1 MKAPNIQ
8 SNDSTAL
15 LDIAAP
21 ANEVLRAISSR
32 ARNAI
37 RRAEREGCE
46 VVERESS
53 PETYR
58 ALYDLMADTVNAKG
72 SMPLRSYEYYA
83 QFWDEFCNRG
93 QGRFFF
99 VYEDGKPSVGAFVIN
114 YGAKATYKDG
124 GSTQNRK
131 QYGDSHLVQWAAI
144 RRMQE
149 LGCTEYDFCG
159 TPPAAQIKDKS
170 HNLYGMGMF
179 KTSFTKT
186 VTDFVG
192 CHDYV
197 LVAGPARPLGQG
209 SGTDLPPAR
218 NRPHR
223 PAVLLTA
230 RHQRA
235 PTTHTDERQRMPQ
248 PGGAATDEVTS
259 VNPTKAGAGL
269 EPGILSDAEF
279 EAFSLK
285 HPQNN
290 FIQSADFVRFQR
302 ARGQV
307 VELFGV
313 RRDGELVAA
322 GKLNYTTNRWGYKV
336 CECAKGPLMDYTD
349 TALVRDVVGLLK
361 ERAAYH
367 KAAELRISPNLPYIA
382 RDEDGAEHPEITDNR
397 PLVAELA
404 APGL

>member
-1 MKAPNIQ
+1 MSARCHDNRTPHETLRLDTAPLREFTARFATAEEIENWDKHVTANPNGGNMLQSAAYASVKNGSGWSVRFLVLESGGTASYNLVLEKKFPILGRLWYLIKGPDLDSVADLKPALEACAAFARSRKLNVFTIKIEPDIISSPEVQAELAAAGLVKAPNIQ

-58 ALYDLMADTVNAKG
+58 ALYDLMADTVSAKG

-83 QFWDEFCNRG
+83 RFWDEFCNRG

-99 VYEDGKPSVGAFVIN
+99 TYEDGKPSVGAFVIN

-159 TPPAAQIKDKS
+159 TPPAARIKDKS

-192 CHDYV
+192 CHDHV
-197 LVAGPARPLGQG
+197 LAPARYALWVKG
-209 SGTDLPPAR
+209 AER
-218 NRPHR
+218 VFRR
-223 PAVLLTA
+223 VETA
-230 RHQRA
+230 R
-235 PTTHTDERQRMPQ
+235 T
-248 PGGAATDEVTS
+248 
-259 VNPTKAGAGL
+259 
-269 EPGILSDAEF
+269 
-279 EAFSLK
+279 
-285 HPQNN
+285 
-290 FIQSADFVRFQR
+290 
-302 ARGQV
+302 GQQ
-307 VELFGV
+307 F
-313 RRDGELVAA
+313 
-322 GKLNYTTNRWGYKV
+322 Y
-336 CECAKGPLMDYTD
+336 
-349 TALVRDVVGLLK
+349 
-361 ERAAYH
+361 
-367 KAAELRISPNLPYIA
+367 
-382 RDEDGAEHPEITDNR
+382 
-397 PLVAELA
+397 
-404 APGL
+404 

>member
-1 MKAPNIQ
+1 MSARRHEYRNRAQNRLDTAPLREFTARFATAEEIENWDKHVTANPNGGNMLQSAAYASVKNGSGWKVRFLVLENGASASYNLVLEKSFPLLGRLWYLIKGPDLEAAADLKAALEACAAFVRGRKLNVFTIKIEPDIVDSEEAQARLLEAGLVKAPNIQ

-15 LDIAAP
+15 LDISGPEEA
-21 ANEVLRAISSR
+21 VFKAISSR

-46 VVERESS
+46 VVRQEHG

-83 QFWDEFCNRG
+83 AFWDEFCNRG
-93 QGRFFF
+93 QGNFFF
-99 VYEDGKPSVGAFVIN
+99 TYEDGKPSVGAFVIN

-149 LGCTEYDFCG
+149 LGCREYDFCG
-159 TPPAAQIKDKS
+159 TPPASRIKDKS

-197 LVAGPARPLGQG
+197 LSPVKHKLWVKGAEKVFR
-209 SGTDLPPAR
+209 R
-218 NRPHR
+218 IE
-223 PAVLLTA
+223 TA
-230 RHQRA
+230 R
-235 PTTHTDERQRMPQ
+235 T
-248 PGGAATDEVTS
+248 
-259 VNPTKAGAGL
+259 
-269 EPGILSDAEF
+269 
-279 EAFSLK
+279 
-285 HPQNN
+285 
-290 FIQSADFVRFQR
+290 
-302 ARGQV
+302 GQQ
-307 VELFGV
+307 F
-313 RRDGELVAA
+313 
-322 GKLNYTTNRWGYKV
+322 Y
-336 CECAKGPLMDYTD
+336 
-349 TALVRDVVGLLK
+349 
-361 ERAAYH
+361 
-367 KAAELRISPNLPYIA
+367 
-382 RDEDGAEHPEITDNR
+382 
-397 PLVAELA
+397 
-404 APGL
+404 

>member
-1 MKAPNIQ
+1 MSARRHEYRNRARNRLDTAPLREFTARFATAEEIENWDKHVTANPNGGNMLQSAAYASVKNGSGWKVRFLVLENGGSASYNLVLEKKFPVLGRLWYLIKGPDLAAAADLKAALEACAAFVRSRKLNVFTIKIEPDILDSEEAQAHLKVAGLAKAPNIQ

-15 LDIAAP
+15 LDISGP
-21 ANEVLRAISSR
+21 EEVVFKAISSR

-46 VVERESS
+46 VVRKEHG

-72 SMPLRSYEYYA
+72 SMPLRSYAYYA
-83 QFWDEFCNRG
+83 AFWDEFCNRG
-93 QGRFFF
+93 QGNFFF
-99 VYEDGKPSVGAFVIN
+99 TYEDGKPSVGAFVIN

-159 TPPAAQIKDKS
+159 TPPASQIKDKS

-197 LVAGPARPLGQG
+197 LSPLK
-209 SGTDLPPAR
+209 
-218 NRPHR
+218 HR
-223 PAVLLTA
+223 LWVKGAEKVFRRIETA
-230 RHQRA
+230 R
-235 PTTHTDERQRMPQ
+235 T
-248 PGGAATDEVTS
+248 
-259 VNPTKAGAGL
+259 
-269 EPGILSDAEF
+269 
-279 EAFSLK
+279 
-285 HPQNN
+285 
-290 FIQSADFVRFQR
+290 
-302 ARGQV
+302 GQQ
-307 VELFGV
+307 F
-313 RRDGELVAA
+313 
-322 GKLNYTTNRWGYKV
+322 Y
-336 CECAKGPLMDYTD
+336 
-349 TALVRDVVGLLK
+349 
-361 ERAAYH
+361 
-367 KAAELRISPNLPYIA
+367 
-382 RDEDGAEHPEITDNR
+382 
-397 PLVAELA
+397 
-404 APGL
+404 

>member
-1 MKAPNIQ
+1 MSARRHEYRNRARNRLDTAPLREFTARFATAEEIENWDKHVTANPNGGNMLQSAAYASVKNGSGWKVRFLVLENSESASFNLVLEKSFPLLGRLWYLIKGPDLEAAADLNAALEACAAFVRGRKLNVFTIKIEPDIVDSEEAQARLLEAGLVKAPNIQ

-15 LDIAAP
+15 LDISAP
-21 ANEVLRAISSR
+21 EEAVFKSISSR

-46 VVERESS
+46 VFRQEHG

-83 QFWDEFCNRG
+83 AFWDEFCNRG
-93 QGRFFF
+93 QGNFFF
-99 VYEDGKPSVGAFVIN
+99 TYEDGKPSVGAFVIN

-159 TPPAAQIKDKS
+159 TPPASRIKDKS

-197 LVAGPARPLGQG
+197 LSPLK
-209 SGTDLPPAR
+209 
-218 NRPHR
+218 HR
-223 PAVLLTA
+223 LWVKGAEKVFRRIETA
-230 RHQRA
+230 R
-235 PTTHTDERQRMPQ
+235 T
-248 PGGAATDEVTS
+248 
-259 VNPTKAGAGL
+259 
-269 EPGILSDAEF
+269 
-279 EAFSLK
+279 
-285 HPQNN
+285 
-290 FIQSADFVRFQR
+290 
-302 ARGQV
+302 GQQ
-307 VELFGV
+307 F
-313 RRDGELVAA
+313 
-322 GKLNYTTNRWGYKV
+322 Y
-336 CECAKGPLMDYTD
+336 
-349 TALVRDVVGLLK
+349 
-361 ERAAYH
+361 
-367 KAAELRISPNLPYIA
+367 
-382 RDEDGAEHPEITDNR
+382 
-397 PLVAELA
+397 
-404 APGL
+404 

>member
-1 MKAPNIQ
+1 MSARSHEYRTAHNPRLDTAPLREFTARFATAEEIENWDKHVTANPNGGNMLQSAAYATVKNGAGWKVRFLVLESPGSASYNLVLEKKFPVMGRLWYLIKGPDLAAAEDLKAALGACAAFVRGRKLNVFTIKIEPDIVDSADAQAHLAAAGLVKTPNIQ

-15 LDIAAP
+15 LDISGP
-21 ANEVLRAISSR
+21 EETVFKAISSR

-46 VVERESS
+46 VLRKEPG

-58 ALYDLMADTVNAKG
+58 ALYDLMADTVKAKG

-83 QFWDEFCNRG
+83 AFWDEFCNRG
-93 QGRFFF
+93 QGNFFF

-159 TPPAAQIKDKS
+159 TPPAARIKDKS

-192 CHDYV
+192 CHDYI
-197 LVAGPARPLGQG
+197 LSPL
-209 SGTDLPPAR
+209 R
-218 NRPHR
+218 HR
-223 PAVLLTA
+223 LWVNGAEKVFRRIETA
-230 RHQRA
+230 R
-235 PTTHTDERQRMPQ
+235 T
-248 PGGAATDEVTS
+248 
-259 VNPTKAGAGL
+259 
-269 EPGILSDAEF
+269 
-279 EAFSLK
+279 
-285 HPQNN
+285 
-290 FIQSADFVRFQR
+290 
-302 ARGQV
+302 GQQ
-307 VELFGV
+307 F
-313 RRDGELVAA
+313 
-322 GKLNYTTNRWGYKV
+322 Y
-336 CECAKGPLMDYTD
+336 
-349 TALVRDVVGLLK
+349 
-361 ERAAYH
+361 
-367 KAAELRISPNLPYIA
+367 
-382 RDEDGAEHPEITDNR
+382 
-397 PLVAELA
+397 
-404 APGL
+404 

>member
-1 MKAPNIQ
+1 MDTAPLREFTARFATAEEIENWDKHVTANPNGGNMLQSAAYASVKNGSGWKVRFLVLENGGSASYNLVLEKKFPVLGRLWYLIKGPDLAAAADLKAALEACAAFVLSRKLNVFTIKIEPDILDSEEAQAHLKVAGLAKAPNIQ

-15 LDIAAP
+15 LDISGP
-21 ANEVLRAISSR
+21 EEVVFKAISSR

-46 VVERESS
+46 VVRKEHG

-72 SMPLRSYEYYA
+72 SMPLRSYAYYA
-83 QFWDEFCNRG
+83 AFWDEFCNRG
-93 QGRFFF
+93 QGNFFF
-99 VYEDGKPSVGAFVIN
+99 TYEDGKPSVGAFVIN

-159 TPPAAQIKDKS
+159 TPPASQIKDKS

-197 LVAGPARPLGQG
+197 LSPLK
-209 SGTDLPPAR
+209 
-218 NRPHR
+218 HR
-223 PAVLLTA
+223 LWVKGAEKVFRRIETA
-230 RHQRA
+230 R
-235 PTTHTDERQRMPQ
+235 T
-248 PGGAATDEVTS
+248 
-259 VNPTKAGAGL
+259 
-269 EPGILSDAEF
+269 
-279 EAFSLK
+279 
-285 HPQNN
+285 
-290 FIQSADFVRFQR
+290 
-302 ARGQV
+302 GQQ
-307 VELFGV
+307 F
-313 RRDGELVAA
+313 
-322 GKLNYTTNRWGYKV
+322 Y
-336 CECAKGPLMDYTD
+336 
-349 TALVRDVVGLLK
+349 
-361 ERAAYH
+361 
-367 KAAELRISPNLPYIA
+367 
-382 RDEDGAEHPEITDNR
+382 
-397 PLVAELA
+397 
-404 APGL
+404 